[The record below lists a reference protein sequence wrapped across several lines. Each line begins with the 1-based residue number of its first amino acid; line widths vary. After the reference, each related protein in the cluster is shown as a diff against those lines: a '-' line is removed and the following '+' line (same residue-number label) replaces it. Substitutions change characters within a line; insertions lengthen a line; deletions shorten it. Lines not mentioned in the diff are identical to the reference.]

1 MNFKIPKFG
10 TFYGLLI
17 SLSVI
22 IVIVLL
28 SAIAYFYVYLPNY
41 TNHGETIT
49 VPSLEGM
56 HMDELEEFLVKRNL
70 RYEVS
75 DSSYTDNFPALTILS
90 QYPKAGSRVKK
101 NRKIYLTVNRV
112 APPSVPAPA
121 LVDRSLINAE
131 AVLRSNE
138 LKRGKII
145 FKNHP
150 FFNLVLEMRYNGE
163 KIDAGERIPKG
174 SVIDLVVGDGGKKD
188 FLTPNLLGLPLD
200 EAKFAIMGSNLNI
213 GRIFLLSDTLNT
225 RLVLVFKQKP
235 EARENIKVGDGVD
248 LWVAPY
254 DFVLDEDEEDDNRDD
269 EPQ

>member
-1 MNFKIPKFG
+1 MNFKLPKFG
-10 TFYGLLI
+10 TLAGMLI
-17 SLSVI
+17 SLAI
-22 IVIVLL
+22 ILGLL
-28 SAIAYFYVYLPNY
+28 FISALSYFYLYLPAY

-75 DSSYTDNFPALTILS
+75 DSSFTDNFPALTILS
-90 QYPKAGSRVKK
+90 QYPKSGSKVKK

-163 KIDAGERIPKG
+163 KIDAGVRIPKG

-213 GRIFLLSDTLNT
+213 GRIYVLSDTLNT
-225 RLVLVFKQKP
+225 RLVVVFKQKP

-248 LWVAPY
+248 LWVAP
-254 DFVLDEDEEDDNRDD
+254 FNFILEDEEENDNDEDDR
-269 EPQ
+269 